1 VSAVGLARLQF
12 ASTSIYHFLFV
23 PLTIGLAFLTALLQT
38 SWHRG
43 GDHGGDHSG
52 DGARPAREAVPA
64 PGRSDNREE
73 AT

>member
-43 GDHGGDHSG
+43 GDQGDHSG
-52 DGARPAREAVPA
+52 DGARLAREAVPA